1 MSDSKM
7 KLELLERTVLE
18 LGAELFTMK
27 GMVAKSRES
36 YEQFLTTM
44 RGLKQLLDEKGLI
57 TPEDFDTAVQLGA
70 ALESINSYES
80 DLYMEMEKSKK
91 QGH

>member
-1 MSDSKM
+1 MSDPKI

-18 LGAELFTMK
+18 LGTELFSLK

-36 YEQFLTTM
+36 HEQFLTTM

-70 ALESINSYES
+70 AIESFNPHES
-80 DLYMEMEKSKK
+80 DLYQEMEKQKK
-91 QGH
+91 QSH